1 MQSEAQS
8 RTRYYFKLS
17 HLPCQW
23 TSNQPWRDWLPTA
36 QQAGRAGRTEDTET
50 TQRQKTAVHSQFTS
64 MVQDLSYQAIRRCVW
79 SMVYILESDLHT
91 PNTARQKTRGVSA
104 PMAKILAFCFCCFI
118 GSFVLV
124 YVFQVFCK
132 YSIRKWNQHTKYV
145 LQEALQRWIGNAV
158 LWRGWNVA
166 GLKAAYLILE

>member
-8 RTRYYFKLS
+8 RTCYYFKLS

-23 TSNQPWRDWLPTA
+23 TSNQPWRDWLPAA

-104 PMAKILAFCFCCFI
+104 PMAKILAFCFAALLGPLCLFMSSKFSANTVSESETNTQNTSC
-118 GSFVLV
+118 
-124 YVFQVFCK
+124 
-132 YSIRKWNQHTKYV
+132 RKPCRGGLEMQYRGEAGM
-145 LQEALQRWIGNAV
+145 LQARRL
-158 LWRGWNVA
+158 LT
-166 GLKAAYLILE
+166 

>member
-1 MQSEAQS
+1 MRLKAELVIILSWAIYPVSEQAISLGEIGFLQPS
-8 RTRYYFKLS
+8 R
-17 HLPCQW
+17 QVG
-23 TSNQPWRDWLPTA
+23 QE
-36 QQAGRAGRTEDTET
+36 G
-50 TQRQKTAVHSQFTS
+50 QRIQKPHKDKKTAVHSQFTS

-158 LWRGWNVA
+158 PWRGRNVA
-166 GLKAAYLILE
+166 GPKAAYLILE